1 MGTPI
6 VGDLG
11 TAFSIRP
18 ATGTVEAFSSLDCEV
33 VFHPSFSA
41 PEDGEFSLQVVGAGA
56 SPAAASQLQQLQQHL
71 VAPLKLRCVARNGP
85 IPQRWIVT
93 EMEERKR
100 IRAEKKEMSR
110 ERKEK
115 EKAEKERE
123 KKDREREKKE
133 KDRQKREKERE

>member
-56 SPAAASQLQQLQQHL
+56 SPAAASQQQQLQQHL
-71 VAPLKLRCVARNGP
+71 VAPLKLRCVARPEWTDSSTMDRDRDGGKEKNSRGEKGN
-85 IPQRWIVT
+85 V
-93 EMEERKR
+93 EGKEGKRKGG
-100 IRAEKKEMSR
+100 KGK
-110 ERKEK
+110 RKE
-115 EKAEKERE
+115 R
-123 KKDREREKKE
+123 
-133 KDRQKREKERE
+133 